1 MVFLAC
7 HPDGA
12 STRDIGEHLSPDY
25 TLDKADQQVHTNA
38 SNLRH
43 VLTRAAG
50 PREDGYVQRM
60 PGESVSR
67 YRLDPDSVEVDLWQL
82 RDLLRAAALAS
93 GEHRRDLL
101 AAACALHT
109 GPLAEGYDYEW
120 IDPYRETARRWGT
133 EAHQLYAE
141 TLLSTDPQAAA
152 DVLDHAIRLDR
163 HNEQLYVQAMHA
175 RHALRDADGLR
186 VVMRALTK
194 ALADIDAEPSEETN
208 ALYQRLRASLDQR

>member
-1 MVFLAC
+1 
-7 HPDGA
+7 
-12 STRDIGEHLSPDY
+12 
-25 TLDKADQQVHTNA
+25 
-38 SNLRH
+38 
-43 VLTRAAG
+43 
-50 PREDGYVQRM
+50 M